1 MSGRRI
7 SGYAAVFDAPDA
19 QADAIDAGAFRA
31 TLRARGHRLP
41 LLWQHAMAEPLGHVV
56 AAREDEHGL
65 WFEAA
70 LAPTRR
76 AADALALIERSLI
89 EAGSDKTKLLQ
100 ATVYVT
106 EISRKAEMDEV
117 WNEWIGPDNWPQRA
131 CIGVDLAPGDL
142 VEIVVIASR

>member
-1 MSGRRI
+1 MEILRLSGHAKGRNR
-7 SGYAAVFDAPDA
+7 AVAHGDLVFTVATA
-19 QADAIDAGAFRA
+19 GDAGPD
-31 TLRARGHRLP
+31 L
-41 LLWQHAMAEPLGHVV
+41 
-56 AAREDEHGL
+56 AAQTVE
-65 WFEAA
+65 
-70 LAPTRR
+70 
-76 AADALALIERSLI
+76 ALALIERSLI

-106 EISRKAEMDEV
+106 DISRKAEMDEV